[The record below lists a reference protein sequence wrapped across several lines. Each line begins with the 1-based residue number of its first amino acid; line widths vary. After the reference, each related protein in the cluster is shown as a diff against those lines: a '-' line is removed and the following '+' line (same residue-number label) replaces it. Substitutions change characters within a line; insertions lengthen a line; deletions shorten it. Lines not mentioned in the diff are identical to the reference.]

1 MDASTSG
8 NYLDLTAHE
17 LSELRLPTLQ
27 RLCHRWGIDPEGK
40 RRHELMELLTP
51 HAQPTQ
57 EGDTQGDPE
66 TPEGG
71 EEMCNLHQDA
81 AEGGEDS
88 TLTMFHKHLA
98 AIGPG
103 LSPAERLEVWRLTL
117 QANQP
122 GPLSSGPAVG
132 SPNAQRRVV
141 KLTHAAFPTFDES
154 KQSIDGFLRSFEGLC
169 EDHRVPQE
177 EWVLILAGK
186 LTGKANEVY
195 QEIPYPQ
202 RANYGEVR
210 RILLASYS
218 ITPDSYRRTFRSL
231 VKIPQ
236 DTYQNFGGKLQ
247 RAFRHWI
254 RGNKTHTL
262 EDLCQLILKEQF
274 LERCPTEVREWVSDR
289 KPGTLDEATQLAD
302 EYIENRSQARPL
314 TLASGTMVNT
324 RGLDRPQPPRLN
336 HLPNR
341 TLSAPTRAATP
352 RTCFRCGSLAHL
364 SPACPLNLRPAPPGP
379 TGRLSAPRQVA
390 AVSSPGPNIR
400 QQVIQ
405 TVRQL
410 TTDPAVAPP
419 RPREDVIEE
428 YVVLGMGWDNSGQP
442 RKHVLPVRIN
452 GRQVE
457 GFLDS
462 GSFITL
468 VEPHIVSADAV
479 IPGKTARIVL
489 AGGHKQDIPIAQV
502 TLDLGHGP
510 FTHRVG
516 ILRQLPAEIL
526 LGNDV
531 GHIECSLSR
540 DTNEVNTVSMDAP
553 QGVREPAADCD
564 SPPTPDLLH
573 PTTFREAQH
582 TDPTLEC
589 IRIKAGKPPNE
600 RGEQIVWERGLLY
613 RIVKGNPNQPWKCSR
628 QLIVPLSYRA
638 QLLHMAHEIP
648 LAGHQGV
655 TRTRHRLTQNFYWP
669 GISQEV
675 TRYCRTCDS
684 CQRTGRANDKP
695 KFPLCPLPIISEPF
709 QRVAVDLIGPL
720 SRPSRSGK
728 QYILTVMDYA
738 TRYPEAVALR
748 KIDAP
753 TVADALIQIFSRVGF
768 PSEILSDQGPQF
780 TSQLLQCLW
789 QRCGVRAIHSSPYH
803 PQTNGLCERFNGTL
817 KTMLRTF
824 VESGEKDWERYLPH
838 LLFAYREVPQESTG
852 FSPFELLYGRRVR
865 GPLDLL
871 CEYWEGAPQSQEVP
885 IIPYV
890 LKFRQRLEQMT
901 SLAHDHLSAAQQRQ
915 KVWYDRKARERRFM
929 EGDKVLLLVPT
940 RHDKLQAAWE
950 GPYVVTHKLH
960 DTTYVV
966 TPPEDPSHYKTVHIN
981 MMKPYHIR
989 EDIVSAICSA
999 PVEGTDDPPIP
1010 NLIEEATSARGIDA
1024 VTISDHLHLSQ
1035 QDQLRKILRSYSPMF
1050 SANPGRTHWA
1060 EHKVDTGTQLPIRS
1074 PAYRV
1079 AEAVRPEMKSQID
1092 EMLAFGVITPSHSP
1106 WASPVVLVPKKDGS
1120 TRFCVDYRRLND
1132 VTTTDAYPMPR
1143 VDELLD
1149 RLGNAKYLTT
1159 LDLSRGYWQIPLAP
1173 SAQEKSAFLTPFG
1186 LYQFTVMPFGMRNA
1200 PATFQRLVNRLLE
1213 GMQDFAQAYLD
1224 DIAVFSQTWEEHLQH
1239 LQRVFAQIQDAGLT
1253 LKPEKCHLAM
1263 AEVQYLGH
1271 RVGGG
1276 QLRPD
1281 PAKVEA
1287 ICQWPIPKTQKQVLA
1302 FLGTSG
1308 YYRKFIPNYST
1319 VAKPL
1324 TDLTSRQRSRT
1335 IVWTP
1340 ECESAMNALKQ
1351 ALASSPVLA
1360 APDFSRRFILQTDA
1374 SNFGLGAVLS
1384 QVNTYGEEHPVA
1396 YLSRKLLPREAAYA
1410 TIEKECLAIVWALQK
1425 LQPYLY
1431 GREFTVVTDHN
1442 PLSWLQRVSGDNGKL
1457 LRWSLLLQQYN
1468 FTIQHRKGKEHHNAD
1483 GLSRQE
1489 D

>member
-1 MDASTSG
+1 METSTSG
-8 NYLDLTAHE
+8 NFANLTAQE
-17 LSELRLPTLQ
+17 ITELRLPTLQ
-27 RLCHRWGIDPEGK
+27 RLCHTWGIDTVGK
-40 RRHELMELLTP
+40 RRQELIELLTP
-51 HAQPTQ
+51 HALPTQ
-57 EGDTQGDPE
+57 EGDAQGDPE
-66 TPEGG
+66 TPEEG
-71 EEMCNLHQDA
+71 EENYNLHQDA
-81 AEGGEDS
+81 AGEPEDNTV
-88 TLTMFHKHLA
+88 TLFQKHLA

-103 LSPAERLEVWRLTL
+103 LTPAERLEVLRLTI
-117 QANQP
+117 QGNQP
-122 GPLSSGPAVG
+122 RNLSSGPTAG
-132 SPNAQRRVV
+132 PTIARQPVV
-141 KLTHAAFPTFDES
+141 KLTHAAFPAFDES
-154 KQSIDGFLRSFEGLC
+154 KQSIDSFLRSFEALC
-169 EDHRVPQE
+169 EDHRVPQD
-177 EWVLILAGK
+177 EWVLVLAGK

-202 RANYGEVR
+202 RADYGEVQ

-218 ITPDSYRRTFRSL
+218 ITPDSYRRTFRNL
-231 VKIPQ
+231 LKTTQ
-236 DTYQNFGGKLQ
+236 DTYQDFGSKLQ
-247 RAFRHWI
+247 RAFRYWI
-254 RGNKTHTL
+254 RGNQTFTL

-274 LERCPTEVREWVSDR
+274 LERCPCEVREWVSDR
-289 KPGTLDEATQLAD
+289 KPHTLQEATQLAD
-302 EYIENRSQARPL
+302 EYVENRIQARPL
-314 TLASGTMVNT
+314 NLATGALVNS
-324 RGLDRPQPPRLN
+324 RGLDRPQPPRSN
-336 HLPNR
+336 PISNR
-341 TLSAPTRAATP
+341 TPSAPIRAAPP
-352 RTCFRCGSLAHL
+352 RTCFRCGSLTHL
-364 SPACPLNLRPAPPGP
+364 FSACPLNLRPTPSGP
-379 TGRLSAPRQVA
+379 TGKLPAPRPIA
-390 AVSSPGPNIR
+390 AISSPEPNIR

-405 TVRQL
+405 TVRQH
-410 TTDPAVAPP
+410 TTDTAVATSS
-419 RPREDVIEE
+419 PREVVSEE
-428 YVVLGMGWDNSGQP
+428 YIVMGMGWGNNGQP
-442 RKHVLPVRIN
+442 RKHVLPVLVN

-462 GSFITL
+462 GSCISL
-468 VEPHIVSADAV
+468 VEPHIVPADAV
-479 IPGKTARIVL
+479 VPGKAARIVL

-502 TLDLGHGP
+502 TLDLGDGP
-510 FTHRVG
+510 FTHQVG

-531 GHIECSLSR
+531 GHIQCSLSR
-540 DTNEVNTVSMDAP
+540 DMNGTRLEATDAA
-553 QGVREPAADCD
+553 QKVREPAADCD
-564 SPPTPDLLH
+564 RPPSLDLLH
-573 PTTFREAQH
+573 PTTFREDQH
-582 TDPTLEC
+582 TDPTLE
-589 IRIKAGKPPNE
+589 RMRSEAGKPPNE
-600 RGEQIVWERGLLY
+600 RGEQIVWEHGLLY
-613 RIVKGNPNQPWKCSR
+613 RIVKGDPDQPWKCYR
-628 QLIVPLSYRA
+628 QLIVPQSYRA

-655 TRTRHRLTQNFYWP
+655 TRTQHRLTQNFYWP
-669 GISQEV
+669 GVSQEV

-695 KFPLCPLPIISEPF
+695 RFPLCPLPIISEPF

-728 QYILTVMDYA
+728 QYILTVVDYA

-753 TVADALIQIFSRVGF
+753 TVADALIQIFRRVGF

-789 QRCGVRAIHSSPYH
+789 QRCGVRPIHSSPYH

-817 KTMLRTF
+817 KSMLRTF

-885 IIPYV
+885 VIPYV
-890 LKFRQRLEQMT
+890 LKFRQRLEQMI
-901 SLAHDHLSAAQQRQ
+901 SLAHNHLSAAQQRQ
-915 KVWYDRKARERRFM
+915 KVWYDRKARERRFV

-966 TPPEDPSHYKTVHIN
+966 TPPDDPSHYKTIHIN
-981 MMKPYHIR
+981 MMKPYHVR
-989 EDIVSAICSA
+989 EDIVSAICSL
-999 PVEGTDDPPIP
+999 PTEDTDDPPLP
-1010 NLIEEATSARGIDA
+1010 NLIGEVTPAKGIDS
-1024 VTISDHLHLSQ
+1024 VTISHHLTPSQ
-1035 QDQLRKILRSYSPMF
+1035 QDQLCQILHSFSPMF
-1050 SANPGRTHWA
+1050 SANPGCTHWA
-1060 EHKVDTGTQLPIRS
+1060 EHKVDTGTQLPVRS

-1079 AEAVRPEMKSQID
+1079 AEAVRPEVKSQID
-1092 EMLAFGVITPSHSP
+1092 EMLALGIITPSHSP

-1149 RLGNAKYLTT
+1149 RLVNAKYLTT

-1173 SAQEKSAFLTPFG
+1173 SAQEKSAFITPFG
-1186 LYQFTVMPFGMRNA
+1186 LFQFTVMPFGMKNA
-1200 PATFQRLVNRLLE
+1200 PATFQRLVNRLLD

-1224 DIAVFSQTWEEHLQH
+1224 DIAVFSQTWEEHMQH
-1239 LQRVFAQIQDAGLT
+1239 LQRVLTQIQNAGLT
-1253 LKPEKCHLAM
+1253 LKAEKCHLAM

-1271 RVGGG
+1271 RVGSG

-1302 FLGTSG
+1302 FLGTAG
-1308 YYRKFIPNYST
+1308 YYRKFIANYST
-1319 VAKPL
+1319 IAKPL
-1324 TDLTSRQRSRT
+1324 TDLTSRKCSRT

-1340 ECESAMNALKQ
+1340 ECESAMNTLKQ
-1351 ALASSPVLA
+1351 ALANSPVLA
-1360 APDFSRRFILQTDA
+1360 APDFSRRFLLQTDA

-1384 QVNTYGEEHPVA
+1384 QVNGHGEEHPIA

-1442 PLSWLQRVSGDNGKL
+1442 PLSWLQRVSGVNGKL

-1468 FTIQHRKGKEHHNAD
+1468 FTIQHRRRKEHHNAD